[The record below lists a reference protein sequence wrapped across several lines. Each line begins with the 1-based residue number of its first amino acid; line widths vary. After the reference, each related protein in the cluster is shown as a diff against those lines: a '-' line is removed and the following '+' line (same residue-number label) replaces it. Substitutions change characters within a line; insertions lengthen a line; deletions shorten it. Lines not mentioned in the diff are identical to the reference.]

1 MAVDEKISQLPEA
14 LTLDGED
21 VVPIVQVSTG
31 LNKRVKVSTL
41 LQDAGFIKDIV
52 FKYDVDTVLEVG
64 KINWVA
70 PTADHTM
77 SVPMADSSYLGKI
90 LIVNNRSIYSLTI
103 TGAVVSPWVVTGVNS
118 IVGLVCVTNGY
129 SYGWEVFSMYNTGD
143 FDLISQTITNGVTDK
158 SPSEDAVSDALA
170 LKADQSSISNIDNT
184 SDANKPIS
192 IAGMASH
199 STGVKTGGVVS
210 IGTGGAGVATT
221 FTIASGVGMV
231 VDNTV
236 TPATLVNVS
245 WSAKTDVAVT
255 NIGTQPITFVAIDS
269 SGNVVQQATDFSGA
283 LHRQYIVIGTIIHTN
298 LTTVTAVNQGQ
309 HLAISPQAQLNDL
322 FQSLA
327 GFNITGN
334 IFSANGA
341 NLNLN
346 KTAGEI
352 FKQGANYSTSAND
365 PNIVVTGSLTV
376 ATFRYN
382 NQTGSASGILSAIDP
397 NNYDLAGVTTAVSV
411 NKFTIQRIYLFSS
424 NLLAIQRGQIE
435 YNSLAEAK
443 ASIQT
448 ETFIV
453 NPSIVPNGVLRSYL
467 IVQQGATALN
477 SATKAFF
484 LEAPKFGGT
493 AGVGGLSVSTL
504 QNAYDNSISPEI
516 LTDTTRGA
524 VSVKRGSGADTDTVI
539 EILNGSGTVTSSV
552 DGNGLIYSG
561 QATAS
566 TPTFFDSAKKLI
578 TTTAQLWGTWVQTWA
593 NKATPVDADTI
604 GFYNSA
610 STFVGVK
617 STLLNLWTTYFKVK
631 ADLLYVKLSGLTT
644 NKLLT
649 FDGTNVVSIAGIQL
663 SATWGQLFGY
673 QGTVGSNGSI
683 FSVLSVNATTELL
696 TIKNDGSGVTM
707 NSTRHEFG
715 TLNQVGSIV
724 FDKNLYFSSQ
734 VWVRAVDASASN
746 YMHSWINSALG
757 IYGFRYTNTLEA
769 RWQSVNTTANTVLQK
784 WSNSAGTQI
793 GVLQNDGLYFGTGTK
808 STRAILQ
815 ADSTTQGFL
824 PPRMTSI
831 QKEAIVDT
839 EGLVVYDTDLN
850 ALCTNDGVSWTT
862 LGFGAG
868 TTTSS
873 ATPTIDTDSI
883 NYYELTAQA
892 VDITSFTTNL
902 TGTPKRGQKLWIDIT
917 GTAARAITWGASF
930 ESSTIALP
938 TTTVTTDKLSVE
950 FIWNV
955 ATSKWRCVRTA

>member
-14 LTLDGED
+14 LTLAED
-21 VVPIVQVSTG
+21 DYVPIVQASSG
-31 LNKRVKVSTL
+31 LNKKAKVSAFVPDASFIENIVVKNQTNATL
-41 LQDAGFIKDIV
+41 EID
-52 FKYDVDTVLEVG
+52 
-64 KINWVA
+64 KINWV
-70 PTADHTM
+70 TLINDHTM
-77 SVPMADSSYLGKI
+77 SVPTPDASNLGKI
-90 LIVNNRSIYSLTI
+90 IIVNNRSSSYSLSI
-103 TGAVVSPWVVTGVNS
+103 TGVVVMPMVLTGYNS
-118 IVGLVCVTNGY
+118 IVGFVCVTDGVN
-129 SYGWEVFSMYNTGD
+129 YGWEVFSRYNVGD
-143 FDLISQTITNGVTDK
+143 FNLVSQTITNGVTDK
-158 SPSEDAVSDALA
+158 APSQNAVFDVLTAA
-170 LKADQSSISNIDNT
+170 ANT
-184 SDANKPIS
+184 TAYNQ
-192 IAGMASH
+192 
-199 STGVKTGGVVS
+199 STGVYKGGVLS
-210 IGTGGAGVATT
+210 IGTPNTT
-221 FTIASGVGMV
+221 FSISDGNGAVADNSTGTNIYTFVSWTGKTNITATYVASG
-231 VDNTV
+231 
-236 TPATLVNVS
+236 LVS
-245 WSAKTDVAVT
+245 Y
-255 NIGTQPITFVAIDS
+255 VAIDIA
-269 SGNVVQQATDFSGA
+269 GNVVQQLAPFTQTQSRSLILLGS
-283 LHRQYIVIGTIIHTN
+283 LIHTN
-298 LTTVTAVNQGQ
+298 LTNLDAVNNFQDVILSPANML
-309 HLAISPQAQLNDL
+309 HDISH
-322 FQSLA
+322 SL
-327 GFNITGN
+327 GVFNISGN
-334 IFSANGA
+334 LFSANGA

-346 KTAGEI
+346 KTIGYV
-352 FKQGANYSTSAND
+352 YSVGSNWAND
-365 PNIVVTGSLTV
+365 PLNPSQVTLASLT
-376 ATFRYN
+376 ALTFQYRF
-382 NQTGSASGILSAIDP
+382 QTGTNGATGIAINP
-397 NNYDLAGVTTAVSV
+397 NIYDVAGVSTAVPSS
-411 NKFTIQRIYLFSS
+411 KYTIQRIYSFVS
-424 NLLAIQRGQIE
+424 NNVKIQPGQAF
-435 YNSLAEAK
+435 YQTLAEAK

-448 ETFIV
+448 EQFTTES
-453 NPSIVPNGVLRSYL
+453 SIAQNGLLRGFL
-467 IVQQGATALN
+467 VIKQGTTSLTNTADC
-477 SATKAFF
+477 FF
-484 LEAPKFGGT
+484 YEASKFGGQQ
-493 AGVGGLSVSTL
+493 GIGGQSVSSL
-504 QNAYDNSISPEI
+504 QNAYDNSLTPEI

-524 VSVKRGSGADTDTVI
+524 LSIKRGSAADTDTI
-539 EILNGSGTVTSSV
+539 YEGQNGAGTTTWSV

-566 TPTFFDSAKKLI
+566 TPSFFDSAKKLI
-578 TTTAQLWGTWVQTWA
+578 STTAQLWGTWVQTWA
-593 NKATPVDADTI
+593 SKATPVDADTI

-683 FSVLSVNATTELL
+683 FSVLNTAGSTELL
-696 TIKNDGSGVTM
+696 TIKNDGTGVTM